1 MKKILFVTNNLE
13 TGGVQISLLNLIKEI
28 HNDFDITVCS
38 FCLKENYQ
46 TLLPENVKLIGTNS
60 PFRFLGVS
68 QNELKNKPLEFISRF
83 VWGVLIK
90 IFGRTRIIP
99 LMSVFQKTIGEYDC
113 AVSYLH
119 EGQQKSIYGGCNDFV
134 LKKVKADKKVAW
146 LHCDFEQCGANNS
159 FSRKIYEQFDKIVAC
174 SEGCKNSFVRCMPVF
189 ADKCVS
195 IRNCNDYVNIRKL
208 AGNGIEYD
216 KSVFNIVTVAR
227 LSKEKG
233 IERAIEAVKYCIDKG
248 FKINYHIVGS
258 GVEEL
263 RLKKLVS
270 DYGLDKNI
278 KFYGNQMNPYK
289 YIVNADLFMLTSY
302 HEAAPMVFDEAAC
315 LGVPVLATKT
325 TSTEEMIL
333 NNNAGFVCDNSD
345 ESINRYLL
353 QVLNNKEKLDT
364 IKQDL
369 LKRNFHNQDIASSL
383 KREIEC

>member
-13 TGGVQISLLNLIKEI
+13 TGGVQISLLNLVKEI
-28 HNDFDITVCS
+28 HNDFDVTVCS
-38 FCLKENYQ
+38 FYLKDNYQ
-46 TLLPENVKLIGTNS
+46 ALLPENVKLIGTNS

-68 QNELKNKPLEFISRF
+68 QDELKNKPLEFILRF
-83 VWGVLIK
+83 LWGVLIK

-134 LKKVKADKKVAW
+134 LKKVKAKKKVAW

-174 SEGCKNSFVRCMPVF
+174 SEGCKNSFVRCMPEF

-208 AGNGIEYD
+208 AGNGVEYD
-216 KSVFNIVTVAR
+216 KSVFNIVTIAR
-227 LSKEKG
+227 LGKEKG

-278 KFYGNQMNPYK
+278 KFYGNQTNPYK
-289 YIVNADLFMLTSY
+289 YMVNADLFMLTSY

-325 TSTEEMIL
+325 TSTDEMIL
-333 NNNAGFVCDNSD
+333 NNNAGFVCENNQGSIIKTLNKVLSD
-345 ESINRYLL
+345 CSSIYSIKRFIKSKSYNNSINVSQINTL
-353 QVLNNKEKLDT
+353 
-364 IKQDL
+364 
-369 LKRNFHNQDIASSL
+369 F
-383 KREIEC
+383 